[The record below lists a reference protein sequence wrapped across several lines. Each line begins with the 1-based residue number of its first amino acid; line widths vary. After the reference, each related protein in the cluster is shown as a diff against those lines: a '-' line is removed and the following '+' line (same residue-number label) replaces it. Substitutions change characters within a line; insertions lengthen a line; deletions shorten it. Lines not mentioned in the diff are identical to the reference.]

1 MNAALPV
8 SPKAFAGQVLRW
20 FDQHGRK
27 DLPWQQNP
35 TPYRVWISEIML
47 QQTQVATVIPYYQRF
62 MTRFPEV
69 TALAAADE
77 DQVLHLWTGLGYYA
91 RARNLH
97 KAAKQI
103 AGEFDGVFP
112 GSVESLES
120 LPGIGR
126 STAGAIAAL
135 AMNISAPIL
144 DGNVKRV
151 LTRYLAVE
159 GWPEQTAIKK
169 QLWDIADQLMPATRV
184 ADYTQAMMDLG
195 ATVCTRS
202 RPACDSC
209 PLQANCRAHGQGLT
223 DQIPGKKPRKALP
236 VKTTSMLIF
245 RDTDNRVLLEKRPP
259 NGIWG
264 SLFSFPETAEID
276 PGAIPAF
283 LPVHPEQHQPLSA
296 LRHTFSHYHLD
307 IQPLLFSVPEATDI
321 VADSDRWLWYP
332 LDHSLQVGLAAPV
345 KKLMTRLSAQTNDP
359 NNDPNNHP
367 NNHEDSP

>member
-1 MNAALPV
+1 MTAALPI
-8 SPKAFAGQVLRW
+8 SPDAFAGQVLHW

-35 TPYRVWISEIML
+35 SPYRVWVSEIML
-47 QQTQVATVIPYYQRF
+47 QQTQVATVIFYYQRF
-62 MTRFPEV
+62 MARFPTV
-69 TALAAADE
+69 ADLAAADE

-97 KAAKQI
+97 KAAKQLVSEF
-103 AGEFDGVFP
+103 AGAFP
-112 GSVESLES
+112 ESVESLES

-135 AMNISAPIL
+135 AMNIRAPIL

-169 QLWDIADQLMPATRV
+169 QLWEVADTLTPEARV

-209 PLQANCRAHGQGLT
+209 PLRADCLAHGQGLT
-223 DQIPGKKPRKALP
+223 DQIPGKKPRKTLP
-236 VKTTSMLIF
+236 VKTTAMLIF
-245 RDTDNRVLLEKRPP
+245 RDADNRVLLEKRPP
-259 NGIWG
+259 SGIWG
-264 SLFSFPETAEID
+264 SLFSFPETEEVGSESIPGFLSVAPQQHD
-276 PGAIPAF
+276 PMP
-283 LPVHPEQHQPLSA
+283 A

-307 IQPLLFSVPEATDI
+307 IQPLLFTIPDTTEL

-345 KKLMTRLSAQTNDP
+345 KKLMSRLPDYSSNP
-359 NNDPNNHP
+359 NYN
-367 NNHEDSP
+367 EDSP